1 MMESLTRAVD
11 ELLGRASGPFHFRLI
26 LQPVMASIFAIR
38 AGIRDAREG
47 HPPFLYTFVVHK
59 DSRKNLAAS
68 AWKDVGKIFILALV
82 LDTAYQL
89 IVFHA
94 FRSLQTLIVA
104 VVLSLIPYALVRG
117 PAMRIA
123 GLLSPRRA
131 ADGR

>member
-1 MMESLTRAVD
+1 MESLTRAVD

-47 HPPFLYTFVVHK
+47 KPAFLYTFVVHA
-59 DSRKNLAAS
+59 DRRKKLAAL
-68 AWKDVGKIFILALV
+68 AWADVGKIFILAIV
-82 LDTAYQL
+82 LDTVYQL
-89 IVFHA
+89 VVFHA

-123 GLLSPRRA
+123 RLFSPGRT
-131 ADGR
+131 ADGS

>member
-1 MMESLTRAVD
+1 MDTLTRAFD

-26 LQPVMASIFAIR
+26 LQPVMATIFAVR

-47 HPPFLYTFVVHK
+47 HPAFLYTFIVHK
-59 DSRKNLAAS
+59 DSRQNLAAS
-68 AWKDVGKIFILALV
+68 AWKDVGKIFILAIV

-89 IVFHA
+89 IVLYA

-104 VVLSLIPYALVRG
+104 VTLSLIPYALFRG

-123 GLLSPRRA
+123 KLFPRRA
-131 ADGR
+131 ADGA

>member
-1 MMESLTRAVD
+1 METLTRAVD

-47 HPPFLYTFVVHK
+47 KPAFFYTFVVHADK
-59 DSRKNLAAS
+59 RKKLAAL
-68 AWKDVGKIFILALV
+68 AWKDVGKIFILAV
-82 LDTAYQL
+82 ILDTVYQL
-89 IVFHA
+89 VVFHA

-123 GLLSPRRA
+123 RLFSPRRT
-131 ADGR
+131 ADGS

>member
-1 MMESLTRAVD
+1 METFTRAID

-26 LQPVMASIFAIR
+26 LQPVMATLFALR
-38 AGIRDAREG
+38 AGLRDAREG
-47 HPPFLYTFVVHK
+47 NPPFLYSFILHA

-68 AWKDVGKIFILALV
+68 AWKDVGKVFILAIV
-82 LDTAYQL
+82 LDTVYQL
-89 IVFHA
+89 VVLHA

-123 GLLSPRRA
+123 KPFVTRRV
-131 ADGR
+131 ADGA

>member
-1 MMESLTRAVD
+1 MESLTRAID

-47 HPPFLYTFVVHK
+47 KPAFLYTFVVHADK
-59 DSRKNLAAS
+59 RKKLAAL
-68 AWKDVGKIFILALV
+68 AWADVGKIFILAIV
-82 LDTAYQL
+82 LDTVYQL
-89 IVFHA
+89 VVFHA

-123 GLLSPRRA
+123 RLFSPRRT
-131 ADGR
+131 ADGS